1 MKNLKRFFMA
11 SLCILLVTV
20 TAFADNW
27 GQESAFDAVAG
38 WNMECYYKD
47 RGSVVQI
54 AEDEGQN
61 TVMMVSEAQNHVT
74 ARKKVSVEKNAV
86 YKITA
91 EVKTKDVSDSGR
103 GACIGIYNRLCYSNT
118 VNGSSSGYV
127 PLELYVRPQTSEI
140 EVMLS
145 LGGHGEESSGTAFFR
160 NPQMLKLEEE
170 EVPSHITIWQIFDEE
185 EQKKKTNE
193 DKSYLPETNL
203 DAAWYTLIAFL
214 VFAILGTFYYVWFKK
229 Q

>member
-1 MKNLKRFFMA
+1 MKNLKRFFMV
-11 SLCILLVTV
+11 SLCILLAAVTV
-20 TAFADNW
+20 FADN
-27 GQESAFDAVAG
+27 QLQDAASDAAVD

-47 RGSVVQI
+47 RGSVVQV

-61 TVMMVSEAQNHVT
+61 AIMMMSEAQNHVM
-74 ARKKVSVEKNAV
+74 ARKKVSVQKNAV

-91 EVKTKDVSDSGR
+91 EVRTVGISDSGR
-103 GACIGIYNRLCYSNT
+103 GACIGIYGRLCYSEAVKGTTN
-118 VNGSSSGYV
+118 GYV
-127 PLELYVRPQTSEI
+127 PLELYVRPQTNEI

-160 NPQMLKLEEE
+160 NPQMTELKED
-170 EVPSHITIWQIFDEE
+170 EVPRDATVWQIFDEE
-185 EQKKKTNE
+185 QTNQKND

-203 DAAWYTLIAFL
+203 DAAWYTLIVLLAFA
-214 VFAILGTFYYVWFKK
+214 VFGAFYYVWFKK